1 MTSATG
7 WSWGSAWGDDALDD
21 QEDEA
26 GGRVYASSKDCLV
39 LLLDAGKQMFQGGG
53 QPEDVPFALCLKCV
67 KSVLLNK
74 IISSEKDL
82 VGVVLYGTA
91 KSQNKSDFKH
101 VYVLQDLD
109 TPDAPRIKEIEDM
122 LSAQSLQ
129 NLSASFGHSDDYSMS
144 DVLWTCSNMLSDSVS
159 KNSHKRIILFTNQR

>member
-53 QPEDVPFALCLKCV
+53 QPEDVPFALCLKVCKCV
-67 KSVLLNK
+67 YFD
-74 IISSEKDL
+74 SS
-82 VGVVLYGTA
+82 A
-91 KSQNKSDFKH
+91 
-101 VYVLQDLD
+101 
-109 TPDAPRIKEIEDM
+109 
-122 LSAQSLQ
+122 
-129 NLSASFGHSDDYSMS
+129 
-144 DVLWTCSNMLSDSVS
+144 DV
-159 KNSHKRIILFTNQR
+159 